1 MTVREIAAVRQDSAA
16 GRRRWFQDDYFDLF
30 VWQDAAGTPVAFQLC
45 YARGANEGA
54 ISWRA
59 GEGFTH
65 ARIDTG
71 EHGPLTRRT
80 PILRADGIPPYF
92 RIYNRFL
99 SASHAW
105 DSPLRA
111 FMLERLRAYRALLF
125 GTRRPPRRRPS
136 ARR

>member
-1 MTVREIAAVRQDSAA
+1 MREIAAVRQDSAA

-54 ISWRA
+54 IGWRA
-59 GEGFTH
+59 SDGFSH

-71 EHGPLTRRT
+71 EDGPLTRRT
-80 PILRADGIPPYF
+80 PILRNDATPPYF

-99 SASHAW
+99 AASHGW
-105 DSPLRA
+105 DPQLRA
-111 FMLERLRAYRALLF
+111 FMLERLCAYRQALF
-125 GTRRPPRRRPS
+125 GTRRRPRRRRP